1 MTFMKWKYRHITG
14 VILAGGECVPKD
26 SPDKSLLM
34 FDGKPFIQHIAETLQ
49 NVFEKVIIISDQP
62 DEYRFLNLPVHADI
76 IKDCDPL
83 GAIHS
88 ALVNIETEEAF
99 IVSADM
105 PFIRE
110 EIIYYILKKENG
122 ADITIFNSEGK
133 IQPFCGLY
141 KSSCILPIAMNY
153 LRGFISFQSF
163 MNQMTIREITPDATM
178 QPLVNHALA
187 TANSSNFAL
196 AG

>member
-1 MTFMKWKYRHITG
+1 MKWKYRHITG
-14 VILAGGECVPKD
+14 VILAGGECAPKD
-26 SPDKSLLM
+26 CVDKSLLI

-49 NVFEKVIIISDQP
+49 EVFENVIIISDRA
-62 DEYRFLNLPVHADI
+62 DDYKFLNLPVHADI
-76 IKDCDPL
+76 IKDCDPI

-99 IVSADM
+99 IVSSDM
-105 PFIRE
+105 PFIRK

-122 ADITIFNSEGK
+122 ADITILNSEGK

-153 LRGFISFQSF
+153 LRGFVSLQSL
-163 MNQMTIREITPDATM
+163 MNQMTIREITPDETM
-178 QPLVNHALA
+178 QPLVSYALA
-187 TANSSNFAL
+187 TTNSTSFAL